1 VLCGKE
7 IAMEVT
13 GLLMDSLRLMVVG
26 MAIVFAF
33 LLLLVGVMKAMSTAV
48 MRLTPQLQVGAADK
62 RRLPAE
68 AEDGELIAIITA
80 AVARFRR
87 DRR

>member
-1 VLCGKE
+1 
-7 IAMEVT
+7 MEVT

-33 LLLLVGVMKAMSTAV
+33 LLLLVGVMKAMSSAV
-48 MRLTPQLQVGAADK
+48 MRLTPQPQVDAVEK
-62 RRLPAE
+62 RGSTGE
-68 AEDGELIAIITA
+68 AGDGELLAVIAA

-87 DRR
+87 DRH